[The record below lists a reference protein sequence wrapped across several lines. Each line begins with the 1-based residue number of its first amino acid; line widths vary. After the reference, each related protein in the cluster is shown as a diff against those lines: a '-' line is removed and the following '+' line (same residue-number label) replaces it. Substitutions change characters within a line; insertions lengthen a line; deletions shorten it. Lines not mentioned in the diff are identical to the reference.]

1 MESVLNKSYMVGA
14 HWFQY
19 VDEPIT
25 GRAFDGENA
34 NIGFVDVTDTPYPE
48 LIKAVKEVT
57 STMYQKR
64 LEKEHDQY

>member
-1 MESVLNKSYMVGA
+1 MDSVISKPYMVGA

-34 NIGFVDVTDTPYPE
+34 NIGFVTVADIPYPE
-48 LIKAVKEVT
+48 LVNAVKDVT

-64 LEKEHDQY
+64 LSNK